1 MSRAVVLLLLLLASC
16 DSSSNK
22 ASSKPPPPRT
32 PDPVVAKPVGPTVD
46 PAGFDRSCTA
56 STDCVVVKRA
66 GCDPCACATEAIA
79 SRDMAKFDES
89 LAKLQCP
96 EPDLSVR
103 CSPCQLFASACEN
116 GTCVA
121 VPKF

>member
-1 MSRAVVLLLLLLASC
+1 MTRVVALLLLIASC
-16 DSSSNK
+16 DSSSDK
-22 ASSKPPPPRT
+22 PAHKPPPKPAE
-32 PDPVVAKPVGPTVD
+32 PVVVKPVGPTVD

-56 STDCVVVKRA
+56 ATDCVVVKRA

-79 SRDMAKFDES
+79 SREMAKFDDS
-89 LAKLQCP
+89 LAKLTCP

-103 CSPCQLFASACEN
+103 CSPCQLFASACEK
-116 GTCVA
+116 GACVA

>member
-1 MSRAVVLLLLLLASC
+1 MSRVVALLLLIASC
-16 DSSSNK
+16 DSSSDK
-22 ASSKPPPPRT
+22 APRT
-32 PDPVVAKPVGPTVD
+32 PPPKPAAPVAVKPVGPTVD
-46 PAGFDRSCTA
+46 PGTFDRSCTA
-56 STDCVVVKRA
+56 ATDCVVVKRA

-79 SRDMAKFDES
+79 SREMATFDES

-103 CSPCQLFASACEN
+103 CSPCQLFSSGCEN

-121 VPKF
+121 IPKF